1 MFGELL
7 FEGYGCPESYL
18 HLFLCRKF
26 WNLQVLRHFSAEL
39 IHSFAHSCEGDS
51 DLGVR
56 SGALAAVRAVSATT
70 CASDGFSAL
79 LYIMLDIARSI
90 CLEQWCVTVE
100 KASVCCPRLR
110 NGGIGADSGNR

>member
-90 CLEQWCVTVE
+90 CLEQWCVTGE

-110 NGGIGADSGNR
+110 NGDIGADSGNR